1 MEIYELITCL
11 EKIYERSES
20 MKNSGVLGCV
30 IAFYVLLWF
39 N

>member
-1 MEIYELITCL
+1 MEIFELTRCL
-11 EKIYERSES
+11 EKTYERSES